1 MWCWSVTEKRLRT
14 RRLIAGMV
22 KKWSIT
28 QASRNLL
35 EESYEIMYEREGP
48 DVSSFFT
55 RTLLQWNVMLH
66 RTMFLTKKCL
76 LSTLLV
82 RGVVRYAKLRGK
94 RSSPFCKQAVRQ
106 TNLLRNDYIKM
117 MLSQTKFNMFYFKI
131 GNFPIKKYRSVRP
144 YFLING
150 VFSRWIWW
158 IFIKGTNEISLKIH
172 WNVQW
177 TSLDTNNLPCIVVVP
192 IWIVF
197 PSKEKKF

>member
-1 MWCWSVTEKRLRT
+1 MYTLSKLCLLTWFITPVMWCWSVTEKRLRT

-117 MLSQTKFNMFYFKI
+117 MLSQTTYILTCKLYHILIWKTPISKSQKKHHWCRNYFYKLNSI
-131 GNFPIKKYRSVRP
+131 
-144 YFLING
+144 
-150 VFSRWIWW
+150 
-158 IFIKGTNEISLKIH
+158 
-172 WNVQW
+172 
-177 TSLDTNNLPCIVVVP
+177 
-192 IWIVF
+192 
-197 PSKEKKF
+197 